1 MEKFLLKYSSV
12 PKKFIDDFFN
22 IAKEEYVDNIPS
34 INLNKVSEWLHIRK
48 DNLKKILIAK
58 FEENF
63 DYVISKVKN
72 TNRPTG
78 AAIRDLIMITP
89 DCFKELCM
97 ISQTPKAKEVR
108 KYFLEIEKLIRR
120 YKQDI
125 EDNINR
131 ELGIIKKSLKPKT
144 NIIGGIVY
152 IRETDVE
159 GILKIGKTLN
169 NKTRNATYNTGK
181 VISTE
186 PIFVLRVD
194 DIDKVEGCIKNI
206 AREFQ
211 YAKKKELYHIDF
223 QFLKMI
229 FFSCNS
235 FVDSIRKSYIN
246 NQKTFKNNI
255 RKIRKGGSFIL
266 EIKKD
271 LKIQ

>member
-1 MEKFLLKYSSV
+1 MENFLIKYSNV

-22 IAKEEYVDNIPS
+22 IAKEEYIDNIPS
-34 INLNKVSEWLHIRK
+34 INLDKVCSWLNILK
-48 DNLKKILIAK
+48 GNLKKILKAK

-63 DYVISKVKN
+63 DFVISKVKN
-72 TNRPTG
+72 TKRTTG

-108 KYFLEIEKLIRR
+108 KYFLEIEKLIKR

-125 EDNINR
+125 EDNINK
-131 ELGIIKKSLKPKT
+131 ELGLLKKSNKPIVQI
-144 NIIGGIVY
+144 NGGIIY
-152 IRETDVE
+152 IRETEID
-159 GILKIGKTLN
+159 GIFKIGKTLN
-169 NKTRNATYNTGK
+169 NKKRDATYNTGQ
-181 VISTE
+181 VYNSE
-186 PIFVLRVD
+186 PIFVLRVT

-211 YAKKKELYHIDF
+211 YAKKKELYQIDF

-229 FFSCNS
+229 IYSCSS
-235 FVDSIRKSYIN
+235 FIESIKKAYMEDH
-246 NQKTFKNNI
+246 KAFKNNI
-255 RKIRKGGSFIL
+255 RKIKRGGSFIL

-271 LKIQ
+271 QLN